1 MENKNNEFN
10 WEEESMNIELK
21 REYGSRMQNARKEA
35 AKRGFSCLLVLGL
48 APRRVGDLMYLCGHQ
63 PLLPGHPRR
72 FTFRGRGFSAIVLP
86 VEEEPCLLTT
96 TPFYEKDLYIK
107 DIKYGDNLPEEIANA
122 IKRFGLEK
130 SDIGIVGMDIL
141 SVSLYE
147 DLKREL
153 YQARFFH
160 ADDIIMN
167 LRAAKSEY
175 EINIMRAGAKIA
187 DEVSVMLRNF
197 LRPGLKEKEVF
208 DFITGELTKRG
219 VTGAFAT
226 CQSGW
231 RSETAYELIPASE
244 KVIEAGDM
252 VHMEING
259 KYQGYMIDVCRSTVA
274 GSASERQIE
283 ILDTALEM
291 FEKTVAAM
299 KPGITAG
306 SLEKISG
313 GIALK
318 KGFDHN
324 HTRTYNGPATFL
336 GHAIGLGVDEPP
348 VIVHGDKTMLVPGM
362 VITIEPGL
370 YNTGY
375 GGCRIEDEILVTET
389 GYENL
394 NLSER
399 KWW

>member
-1 MENKNNEFN
+1 
-10 WEEESMNIELK
+10 MNIELE
-21 REYGSRMQNARKEA
+21 REFGIRLMNARKESS
-35 AKRGFSCLLVLGL
+35 KRGFSCLLVLGM

-72 FTFRGRGFSAIVLP
+72 FTFRGRGLSAIVLP

-107 DIKYGDNLPEEIANA
+107 DVRYGDNLPEEIANA
-122 IKRFGLEK
+122 VRRYGLEK

-141 SVSLYE
+141 AVSLYE

-153 YQARFFH
+153 YQARFYH

-175 EINIMRAGAKIA
+175 EINILRTGANIA
-187 DEVSVMLRNF
+187 DEVAVMLRDF
-197 LRPGLKEKEVF
+197 IRPGLREKEVF
-208 DFITGELTKRG
+208 DFITRELTKRG
-219 VTGAFAT
+219 ATGAFAT

-231 RSETAYELIPASE
+231 RSETAYDLIPASD
-244 KVIEAGDM
+244 KIIEAGDM

-283 ILDTALEM
+283 ILDTTLEM
-291 FEKTVAAM
+291 FEKSVAAM
-299 KPGITAG
+299 KPGITAE
-306 SLEKISG
+306 SLERISG
-313 GIALK
+313 GIALQ

-370 YNTGY
+370 YATGH
-375 GGCRIEDEILVTET
+375 GGCRIEDEILVTQT
-389 GYENL
+389 GYEDL

>member
-1 MENKNNEFN
+1 MDYKLEQ
-10 WEEESMNIELK
+10 
-21 REYGSRMQNARKEA
+21 EYYTRMLNARKEA
-35 AKRGFSCLLVLGL
+35 SKRGFSCLVIFGL
-48 APRRVGDLMYLCGHQ
+48 APRRTGDLMYLCGHQ

-72 FTFRGRGFSAIVLP
+72 YTFKGRGYSAIVLP
-86 VEEEPCLLTT
+86 VEQEPCLLTT

-107 DIKYGDNLPEEIANA
+107 DITYGDDLMEEIAKAVN
-122 IKRFGLEK
+122 KYGLGK

-141 SVSLYE
+141 AVSLYE
-147 DLKREL
+147 DLKKEL

-175 EINIMRAGAKIA
+175 EIEIMRTGAKIG
-187 DEVSVMLRNF
+187 DEVATMLRDF
-197 LRPGLKEKEVF
+197 LRPGLKEKDVY
-208 DFITGELTKRG
+208 DFITAELTKRG

-231 RSETAYELIPASE
+231 RSETAYDLVPASD
-244 KVIEAGDM
+244 KIIEAGDM

-259 KYQGYMIDVCRSTVA
+259 KYKGYMIDICRSTVV
-274 GSASERQIE
+274 GQASKRQIE
-283 ILDTALEM
+283 IMDTTLEM
-291 FEKTVAAM
+291 FENSIAAM
-299 KPGITAG
+299 KPGVIAE

-318 KGFDHN
+318 NGFDRN
-324 HTRTYNGPATFL
+324 HTRTYNGPATYL

-348 VIVHGDKTMLVPGM
+348 VIARGDKTMLVPGM

-370 YNTGY
+370 YKTGH

-389 GYENL
+389 GFESL
-394 NLSER
+394 NNSER